1 MKDDFAE
8 EEEVQS
14 FGYKRFGIQEGT
26 QCTKCKNNWALKF
39 SIILLYVLCALLTI
53 TVSILGYKVV
63 ERMDGVTDDMELSHR
78 GYSKQLSDVEVN
90 LKKLDDQAGLK
101 SISTSSELSSVRSD
115 IATIRQQLREISEKT
130 TRNKDTLE
138 KLQEA
143 GDLLDAKQSQMK
155 TVLDN
160 NSLMINGL
168 NHTLLAYNTYVS
180 SLQQDTNSLQTSLQ
194 NQMQLS
200 SVIIMNISNLNVTQI
215 QQRTAISA
223 LQRSVD
229 DTSQAIQRIKNDF
242 QSLQQAVL
250 QTRKDTEWLKD
261 RVQNLQNIAANNT
274 ALVKANNDTLEDMSS
289 QLNNLGTQIDN
300 ITVIAQSNEQNL
312 KDLQDYHK
320 QYENRTNSKISL
332 LEERFQKFEVDI
344 VSIISNISYT
354 ALHLRTLTSNL
365 NDVRTSCTEILS
377 KHTDDLVNLNNSL
390 SNMQIDTTSLRMQ
403 QDLMRM
409 RLDNEVAN
417 LSIIMEEMKVV
428 DSKHGQLIRNFTIL
442 QGPPGPR
449 GPKGERGSQ
458 GFSGPIG
465 PKGQMGEKGEPGPP
479 GPAGE
484 KGPPGPI
491 GPPGEKGSKGSRGS
505 QGNKGQRGSPGKPG
519 EVGPKGDPGP
529 QGPPGNNGILGPS
542 GPPGPQ
548 GEKGVNGEPGAAGI
562 RGAPGPPGLPGLPG
576 IPGPRGPPGPPGDLG
591 SSLALH
597 QAPSAEV
604 MLEPVVTGCP
614 LEWKNF
620 SDKCYYFS
628 TGKDIFDDAKLICEE
643 KGAMLVVIETQ
654 AEQQFLKKQTSG
666 KGNFWIGLTD
676 AEEESVWKWLDG
688 TIPNYKNWKEGQPDN
703 WSHQT
708 GPGEDCAGLIYSG
721 LWNDFH
727 CQDYNNFIC
736 EKPIDLTQVPEVS

>member
-14 FGYKRFGIQEGT
+14 FGYKRFGIQEGS

-63 ERMDGVTDDMELSHR
+63 ERMDGVTDDMEMSHR

-90 LKKLDDQAGLK
+90 LKKLDDQAGVK
-101 SISTSSELSSVRSD
+101 SISTTSELSSVRSD
-115 IATIRQQLREISEKT
+115 IAIIRQQLREITEKT

-143 GDLLDAKQSQMK
+143 GDLLDAKQNQMK

-200 SVIIMNISNLNVTQI
+200 SVIVTNISNLNITQI

-229 DTSQAIQRIKNDF
+229 DTSQAIQKIKNDF

-261 RVQNLQNIAANNT
+261 RVQNLQTIATNNT
-274 ALVKANNDTLEDMSS
+274 ALVKANNETLEDMSS

-300 ITVIAQSNEQNL
+300 VTVIAQSNEQNL

-320 QYENRTNSKISL
+320 QYENRTNSKISH
-332 LEERFQKFEVDI
+332 LEDRFQKFEVDI

-377 KHTDDLVNLNNSL
+377 KHTDDLVNLNSSL
-390 SNMQIDTTSLRMQ
+390 SNMQTDTTFLRMQ
-403 QDLMRM
+403 QDLMRTS
-409 RLDNEVAN
+409 LDNEVAN
-417 LSIIMEEMKVV
+417 LSFIMEEMKVV
-428 DSKHGQLIRNFTIL
+428 DSKHGQLIKNFTIL

-449 GPKGERGSQ
+449 GSKGERGSP

-465 PKGQMGEKGEPGPP
+465 PKGQLGEKGEPGPP
-479 GPAGE
+479 GPVGE

-519 EVGPKGDPGP
+519 EAGPKGDPGP
-529 QGPPGNNGILGPS
+529 QGPPGNNGMLGPS

-548 GEKGVNGEPGAAGI
+548 GEKGVNGEPGAPGI
-562 RGAPGPPGLPGLPG
+562 RGSSGPPGIPGLPG

-597 QAPSAEV
+597 QSPSAEV

-628 TGKDIFDDAKLICEE
+628 TGKDIFDDAKLICKE
-643 KGAMLVVIETQ
+643 KAAMLVVIETQ

-676 AEEESVWKWLDG
+676 TEEEGTWKWLDG
-688 TIPNYKNWKEGQPDN
+688 TTLNYKNWKEGQPDD
-703 WSHQT
+703 WSHHT

-721 LWNDFH
+721 LWNDFL

-736 EKPIDLTQVPEVS
+736 EKPIDTTQVPDVS